1 MAERKKND
9 RDSLGKS
16 RPMTE
21 EEIDS
26 AEWKKKIARKK
37 DAKLRQKIERDNA
50 RLMLLGL
57 ETERKQQAEKAARV
71 GVRYR
76 RTAGE
81 IASLSLKAI

>member
-1 MAERKKND
+1 MAERK
-9 RDSLGKS
+9 RMSLN
-16 RPMTE
+16 RLAAQEPMTQE
-21 EEIDS
+21 EMDS
-26 AEWKKKIARKK
+26 GEWKKKIARKK